1 MQFFDAAAVAERL
14 PYEKLIETLDDAFR
28 EGAVVPDR
36 THHTMTVPGG
46 TDATLLLMP
55 AWRSGR
61 SLGVKIASIFPDN
74 AMQGLGAVQ
83 AVYVLMDGSTG
94 EPRAVIDGGELTL
107 RRTASASALASRY
120 LSADA
125 ARSLLMVGTGNL
137 APHLIAAHAAARKIE
152 RVRIWG
158 RREHKARE
166 LKATLARRFDDI
178 EVATDLEAAVRDA
191 DIVSC
196 ATLSGEAL
204 VRGAWLCPGQH
215 IDLVGAFTPQM
226 READGEAIA
235 RARIVVDTYDGAF
248 AEAGDLIQAIDEGFI
263 DKDDIAAEL
272 AELARGEKPGRRSA
286 DEITLFKSVGT
297 ALEDLAAAGL
307 VVDSA

>member
-83 AVYVLMDGSTG
+83 AVYLLMDGSTG